1 MATRVFRTRRGRITL
16 TDDALIY
23 DQTRGT
29 ARHERVLRVDIV
41 GVHLITHAHMF
52 APIWVEVVVLLH
64 DGALSI
70 PHVGPRTARRVQT
83 ALGF

>member
-1 MATRVFRTRRGRITL
+1 MSTRVFRTRRGRITL

-23 DQTRGT
+23 DQTRGM

-52 APIWVEVVVLLH
+52 APVWVEVLVLH
-64 DGALSI
+64 HGGTLSI
-70 PHVGPRTARRVQT
+70 PHVGPRTAKRLQT